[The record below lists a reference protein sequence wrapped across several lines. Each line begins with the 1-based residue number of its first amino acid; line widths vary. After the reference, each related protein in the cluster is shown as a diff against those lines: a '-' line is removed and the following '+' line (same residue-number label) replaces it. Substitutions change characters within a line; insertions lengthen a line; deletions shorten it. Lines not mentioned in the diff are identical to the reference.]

1 MGGNELQTISAGIDL
16 SNITDVFGLLLGCG
30 AAYAAFVL
38 KTIKNNIDAEKNARL
53 EDRELFRDYKRDVAL
68 IIQELIECKNDC
80 NSRLDKI
87 EKDIEYIFE
96 DLKKHHRK

>member
-1 MGGNELQTISAGIDL
+1 MQIISAGIDIT
-16 SNITDVFGLLLGCG
+16 NITDVFGLLLGCG

-38 KTIKNNIDAEKNARL
+38 RTIKKNIESEKEARL

-68 IIQELIECKNDC
+68 IIQELIECKNEC
-80 NSRLDKI
+80 NSRLDKM